1 MFLNCRAAICSR
13 FLLKMKLGLLFL
25 FSHFVPFFSHKDH
38 QKWPVRPSSRVPIQP
53 GVPGRGKRLFGTVCI
68 ACSVAI
74 HHHTLEPGPSLH
86 RLAPKQSIKQT
97 CKQQAMKN
105 FPPWA
110 IFRFFVLRPLRKFS
124 FPQGQKSVIYVAQPM
139 ARTYWPAKHHERT
152 KNTNTHART

>member
-1 MFLNCRAAICSR
+1 
-13 FLLKMKLGLLFL
+13 MKLGLLFL
-25 FSHFVPFFSHKDH
+25 FSHFVPCFSHKDH
-38 QKWPVRPSSRVPIQP
+38 QKWPARPSLRVPIQP

-97 CKQQAMKN
+97 CKLQAIQQP
-105 FPPWA
+105 PPWA

-152 KNTNTHART
+152 KNTNTDAHT